1 MVSKTNFFILLF
13 RIFIITHYCIY
24 RYKKMLI
31 NPYKYQQKLDFLFYD
46 ILSIILG
53 KSQFVC
59 KPLKTLGKSRVLNVV
74 LNQDKS
80 NIYFFPYYGRKQSPS
95 NHCKQCFS
103 VISTKH
109 NSVIFISLYSIT
121 VYIDTRNCHLTLIKH
136 RQIKVYASVTYCF
149 LIVVILSPYYTD

>member
-24 RYKKMLI
+24 RYKKSGS
-31 NPYKYQQKLDFLFYD
+31 NPYNYQKKWDFLFYD

-59 KPLKTLGKSRVLNVV
+59 KPLKTLGKSRVLNFGT
-74 LNQDKS
+74 NRTNS
-80 NIYFFPYYGRKQSPS
+80 TICFSPYYGRKQSPS

-103 VISTKH
+103 AISTKH
-109 NSVIFISLYSIT
+109 NSVIFIPLYSIT
-121 VYIDTRNCHLTLIKH
+121 VYIDTKKVVQILIITRRNGISK
-136 RQIKVYASVTYCF
+136 
-149 LIVVILSPYYTD
+149 LS